1 LPIFP
6 PKYDFAV
13 NQILTKRET
22 QSRVTIFTKSR
33 VTFSQK
39 KKFGCKKLEARDEK
53 YATAAYLERKY
64 IFHTGGGGKL
74 NLK

>member
-1 LPIFP
+1 MEGDKPGCNVNLPIFP

-22 QSRVTIFTKSR
+22 QSRVTILTKSR

-39 KKFGCKKLEARDEK
+39 KE
-53 YATAAYLERKY
+53 
-64 IFHTGGGGKL
+64 IWM
-74 NLK
+74 